1 MVHFSKWIKELH
13 KTNGKKRIKLG
24 KLQNEQIDKSVSDID
39 GDTWYQY
46 FYNLGLVSNNIK
58 SGLDFTR

>member
-1 MVHFSKWIKELH
+1 ME
-13 KTNGKKRIKLG
+13 KKRIELG

-46 FYNLGLVSNNIK
+46 FYNLGTVSNNIK